1 MNLRILMI
9 INTVIAGLFGLAF
22 VLIPWQV
29 ISIYGVQPN
38 PAINYVGELFGAALI
53 AFAVLSWSARD
64 AEDSDARRA
73 IVRALF
79 FGDAIGFILSLIA
92 QLNAVVNN
100 LGWLTVVIY
109 LFLAAGFGY
118 FHFNK
123 PAAGKTE

>member
-9 INTVIAGLFGLAF
+9 INTIIAGVFGLAF

-29 ISIYGVQPN
+29 LSFYGVQPN
-38 PAINYVGELFGAALI
+38 AEINYVGELFGAALI

-64 AEDSDARRA
+64 TDDSDARRA
-73 IVRALF
+73 IVRAFF

-92 QLNAVVNN
+92 QLGGVVNN

-109 LFLAAGFGY
+109 LVLAVGFGY
-118 FHFNK
+118 FHLKK
-123 PAAGKTE
+123 PAGTKA